1 MIWTFSLWI
10 LTLRSLTF
18 IGFVFDRIF
27 SLQLRKRFTYF
38 LNFRDPYMDM
48 EWGEVNSFCLRAKSL
63 KCFYVNKQK
72 FGLVFPP
79 LPLLLLVGMCLFG
92 CRPPSLLGFFMDC
105 FLFIDNYNR
114 VCVVCSVCVWATCFL
129 CAVRIF
135 GWKNIKAKY
144 LCDRCEAQPSVTP
157 SGIGSKM
164 GVATGGWVRVR
175 ARCPQ

>member
-114 VCVVCSVCVWATCFL
+114 GCACVVCVCEQLAFYVL
-129 CAVRIF
+129 CASSAEKI
-135 GWKNIKAKY
+135 
-144 LCDRCEAQPSVTP
+144 
-157 SGIGSKM
+157 
-164 GVATGGWVRVR
+164 
-175 ARCPQ
+175 